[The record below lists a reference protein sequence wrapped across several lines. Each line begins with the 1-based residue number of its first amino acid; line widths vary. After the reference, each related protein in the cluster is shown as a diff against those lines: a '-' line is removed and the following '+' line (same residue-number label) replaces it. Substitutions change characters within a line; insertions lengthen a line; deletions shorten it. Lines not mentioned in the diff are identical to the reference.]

1 MDPDMNT
8 RRVSHQQREPE
19 LKCTFVFLLQVINNG
34 LPAEMFEDVGMITG
48 VITVLVTQQNSA
60 LS

>member
-1 MDPDMNT
+1 MGINQVK
-8 RRVSHQQREPE
+8 R
-19 LKCTFVFLLQVINNG
+19 LVFLLQAINYCQ
-34 LPAEMFEDVGMITG
+34 PAEMFEDVGMITG